1 MKTNILLIVLASL
14 MLSNCSSKDDTQNLK
29 EITLTQLEIDDLS
42 FLREEE
48 KLARDVYK
56 YSYAKHELEIFN
68 NISSSEQKHMN
79 SVLGLMIKYGI
90 PDSATT
96 EIGVFNNHEL
106 QELYDDLTALA
117 DISLVDALTVG
128 AIIEDLDIDDIDDFI
143 GNTSKTDILAMYDNL
158 TCGSKNHI
166 RAYTNQLE
174 NNGVTYTPQYISE
187 TYYNTILSAQNG
199 GCGKKQ

>member
-1 MKTNILLIVLASL
+1 MKKLTVLVVLALL
-14 MLSNCSSKDDTQNLK
+14 MLSNCSSDDDIQILK

-48 KLARDVYK
+48 KLARDVYI
-56 YSYAKHELEIFN
+56 YSYAKHQLEIFN
-68 NISSSEQKHMN
+68 NISNSEQKHMD
-79 SVLGLMIKYGI
+79 SVLNLMVTYGI
-90 PDSATT
+90 PDSAST

-106 QELYDDLTALA
+106 QELYNSLTALA

-143 GNTSKTDILAMYDNL
+143 ENTSRADVLAVYANL

-166 RAYTNQLE
+166 RSYTNQLE
-174 NNGVTYTPQYISE
+174 NNGVTYIPQFISE
-187 TYYNTILSAQNG
+187 TYYNTILSASSG
-199 GCGKKQ
+199 GCGTAN